1 MAKTARQEL
10 KFKGQVKS
18 KDYVNVKTRD
28 YGIKSGKS
36 DRLTHETI
44 AVGKKKNQVVKPSG
58 LAKSTE
64 KIIKS
69 KKRKAQLVKRGAS
82 SLRKAVIVTSIKTAA
97 GSEHDESTENIKLT
111 IGNVYHTRS
120 YMKEVGKNYQH
131 QLQKQE
137 LEKLKKNKKNKRTK
151 KQPQSKKQREREL
164 TEKKSR
170 ERHKGKVIDRTRK
183 APVKDIQKSKQLVKA
198 KHGELMKKQTSR
210 YVKKVAGKKAGVQL
224 TAGTIKGL
232 KIKAMLLK
240 IGLTVVSGAKV
251 VALKFFVPIGI
262 IGIALILIVAIL
274 VAIVGI
280 TASIDPAIPL
290 AEEVLVTEIHV
301 HLTELD
307 IDWNNANGTSIR
319 TDSSDVIALLFMGG
333 GVDPERE
340 DNEAILTEVS
350 EFHRIFHKSGSSDV
364 VRFLETQS
372 VFSVVADDFLAF
384 REFAFIHFYGTLG
397 EPYEGEWR
405 EMITSHFGWRPCP
418 FGSGNREMHNGIDI
432 GKQGGTPVLATI
444 SGIVQFTGYDVGGYG
459 NWVMIVND
467 EDEDNVKETRYAHL
481 HAILVSRGQ
490 RVEIGDTIG
499 LTGTTGSS
507 TGDHLHHEFRRN
519 GNLLNPYFYFPNENL
534 EMGIGGDD

>member
-1 MAKTARQEL
+1 MGYPLNIAKSQ
-10 KFKGQVKS
+10 S
-18 KDYVNVKTRD
+18 KDHINVKTRD

-131 QLQKQE
+131 QRQKQE

-210 YVKKVAGKKAGVQL
+210 HVKKVAGKKAGVQL

-232 KIKAMLLK
+232 KIKVMLLK
-240 IGLTVVSGAKV
+240 IGLAVVSGAKV

-280 TASIDPAIPL
+280 ITSIDPAIPL
-290 AEEVLVTEIHV
+290 VEEVLVTEIHV

-319 TDSSDVIALLFMGG
+319 TNSSDVIALVFMG

-340 DNEAILTEVS
+340 DNEAILA
-350 EFHRIFHKSGSSDV
+350 
-364 VRFLETQS
+364 Q
-372 VFSVVADDFLAF
+372 VADFHQELHENGSGDVSDFLRSHSLLAITADNFVEF

-397 EPYEGEWR
+397 DLYER
-405 EMITSHFGWRPCP
+405 TSRDYVTSHFGWRPCP
-418 FGSGNREMHNGIDI
+418 FGSGSREMHNGIDI
-432 GKQGGTPVLATI
+432 AWLGMGNVPVQATI

-507 TGDHLHHEFRRN
+507 TGDHLHYEFRRN

-534 EMGIGGDD
+534 EMRIGGDG